1 MQPSLLDKTLNHFQA
16 WAIENPQNPVSR
28 TFLPIISF
36 IEGTIANDPPYLDRK
51 RQVLGDAFCC
61 AGEVVLGDFKTL
73 ETALTS
79 PQARDWRLGTSMLS
93 SSHSPGVDQGG
104 RNVLL
109 ITLSD
114 AAAGGENHDAFRQ
127 CVDNYFFNEA
137 MVMRQNDQV
146 AQRLFNKLAAEEM
159 LTNVII
165 SVGKARRSYL
175 SQIS

>member
-1 MQPSLLDKTLNHFQA
+1 
-16 WAIENPQNPVSR
+16 
-28 TFLPIISF
+28 
-36 IEGTIANDPPYLDRK
+36 
-51 RQVLGDAFCC
+51 
-61 AGEVVLGDFKTL
+61 
-73 ETALTS
+73 
-79 PQARDWRLGTSMLS
+79 
-93 SSHSPGVDQGG
+93 
-104 RNVLL
+104 LL